1 MVDVSDSS
9 PSGRRADTVGEHNLG
24 RLSEESFEQ
33 RGDYEALLFEGR
45 WHRSGELFE
54 RSRRIAA
61 GLAELGLAPGDRVV
75 ITMANCPEV
84 TIMYQALWR
93 AGLVVTPAT
102 FLLPAQDLRHVVS
115 DAEAS
120 AIVTTPEFVPKV
132 KEAVDGL
139 DHVRFVFCTEE
150 GEDGHPR
157 AVVTRGRGAERDRR
171 PRR

>member
-102 FLLPAQDLRHVVS
+102 FLLPARGPAARGRRRRGVGRRD
-115 DAEAS
+115 
-120 AIVTTPEFVPKV
+120 TPEFVRQGQ
-132 KEAVDGL
+132 A
-139 DHVRFVFCTEE
+139 
-150 GEDGHPR
+150 
-157 AVVTRGRGAERDRR
+157 R
-171 PRR
+171 PSTGSTTCGS